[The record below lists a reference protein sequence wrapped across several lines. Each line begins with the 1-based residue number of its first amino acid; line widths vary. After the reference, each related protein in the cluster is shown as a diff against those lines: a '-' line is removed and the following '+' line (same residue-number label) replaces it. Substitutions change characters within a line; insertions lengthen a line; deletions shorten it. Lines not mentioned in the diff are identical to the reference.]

1 MFTPAENLPNGT
13 TVLTEQ
19 LIFGWLAGCF
29 FFQIGKKEQIHSGRH
44 STWEGVTEGA
54 RVSFQIAIA

>member
-1 MFTPAENLPNGT
+1 L
-13 TVLTEQ
+13 VV
-19 LIFGWLAGCF
+19 WLF
-29 FFQIGKKEQIHSGRH
+29 FFQIGKKEEIHSGRR